1 MKISFFVFIGLALF
15 SLSFSVIGEETF
27 YEQVTSISETLRN
40 SALAI
45 SVNSAGKD
53 CPSMSHS
60 IIRGAD
66 KDGSVYITV
75 RCRGGGDYMMIEGG
89 GATGR
94 ILSCAQANAI
104 SASLNLENNCW
115 MPLND
120 PLLPN

>member
-45 SVNSAGKD
+45 SVNSADKD
-53 CPSMSHS
+53 CPSISHS

-75 RCRGGGDYMMIEGG
+75 RCRGGGDYMMIEG
-89 GATGR
+89 
-94 ILSCAQANAI
+94 
-104 SASLNLENNCW
+104 
-115 MPLND
+115 
-120 PLLPN
+120 